1 MLYFVVCRL
10 EWEGSIRNGSTC
22 LRTLEEEKLGL
33 LQDLA
38 SKYFQHFNE
47 FVPKLVRSVES
58 LEGPINS
65 CSIEQDMHSIVD
77 IRRHNGVE
85 QLLPDFYAEDTS
97 NLMKKER
104 RQEVAQFSLFYLY
117 KYSRL
122 GIRYLMLTLET
133 QFRISKLGLGKVRL
147 I

>member
-1 MLYFVVCRL
+1 L

-38 SKYFQHFNE
+38 AKYFQHLNE
-47 FVPKLVRSVES
+47 FIPKLVRSAEC
-58 LEGPINS
+58 LEEPIKS
-65 CSIEQDMHSIVD
+65 CSIDQDMHSIVD
-77 IRRHNGVE
+77 IRRHAGVE

-104 RQEVAQFSLFYLY
+104 RQEVRTRKHHISGVIYV
-117 KYSRL
+117 KY
-122 GIRYLMLTLET
+122 TLI
-133 QFRISKLGLGKVRL
+133 F
-147 I
+147 